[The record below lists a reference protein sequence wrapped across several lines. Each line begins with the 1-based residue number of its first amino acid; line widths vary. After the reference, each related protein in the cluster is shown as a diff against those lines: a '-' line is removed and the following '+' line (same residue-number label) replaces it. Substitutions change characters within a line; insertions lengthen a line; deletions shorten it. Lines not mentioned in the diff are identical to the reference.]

1 MRRELRAELTKLRS
15 VRSTAVALLATIGLT
30 LLITIL
36 SAQGSNT
43 FANDGP
49 HTVDQFHFV
58 HQQLT
63 GDGSIT
69 ARVASQKDTG
79 AWAKAGIMIKDG
91 TKSGSPYAALMVT
104 PRHGVRMQANAKTEL
119 SGSAVAAPHWLRLT
133 RSGQTVTGWESADGT
148 TWRKV
153 ATFPVA
159 GLPADAQAG
168 LFVASPP
175 RPDYRQE
182 GPGSISLGYQP
193 TTGRAVFEQVS
204 IAGPAGQ
211 PAAPWQNTDVAEP
224 PPTPQE
230 LTHFKGGGIPRVE
243 GRPGSAARHG
253 VAFTVTGSGDIG
265 RVGMG
270 GIKLPIDVDTVK
282 ESLVGVQIGL
292 IAVVALSVLFM
303 TSEFKT
309 RTIRTTFTAC
319 PRRSRV
325 LAAKAIVLAGT
336 VFAVGLAAS
345 IAAFFLAQ
353 PFQRENGFAPPA
365 YPHPAL
371 TDPTVLRAVVGT
383 ALFLAVLAVFS
394 LGVATILRGTA
405 GAIVLIFAL
414 LIVVPIVASVT
425 SVAATTWVNRATPI
439 AGLAIQQTTTL
450 TETAIGPWAGFSV
463 LCGYAAAA
471 LGCAAWLL
479 RKRDA

>member
-49 HTVDQFHFV
+49 HTIDQFHFV
-58 HQQLT
+58 HQQLA

-69 ARVASQKDTG
+69 ARVASQRDSA

-91 TKSGSPYAALMVT
+91 TTGGSPYVALMVT
-104 PRHGVRMQANAKTEL
+104 PRHGVRMQVNAKTEL
-119 SGSAVAAPHWLRLT
+119 SGSAVAAPRWLRLT
-133 RSGQTVTGWESADGT
+133 RSGQIVTGWESADGT

-153 ATFPVA
+153 GTFPVA

-175 RPDYRQE
+175 RSDYRQE

-193 TTGRAVFEQVS
+193 TTGRAVFDHVS
-204 IAGPAGQ
+204 LAGPAGQ

-224 PPTPQE
+224 PPTPQA

-243 GRPGSAARHG
+243 GTPGSVARNG
-253 VAFTVTGSGDIG
+253 VVFTVTGSGDIG
-265 RVGMG
+265 RVGIG

-282 ESLVGVQIGL
+282 ESLAGVQIGL

-309 RTIRTTFTAC
+309 RAIRTTFTAC
-319 PRRSRV
+319 PRRGRV

-336 VFAVGLAAS
+336 VFAAGLAAS

-463 LCGYAAAA
+463 LCGYAAVA
-471 LGCAAWLL
+471 LGGAAWLL
-479 RKRDA
+479 RRRDA

>member
-1 MRRELRAELTKLRS
+1 
-15 VRSTAVALLATIGLT
+15 
-30 LLITIL
+30 
-36 SAQGSNT
+36 
-43 FANDGP
+43 
-49 HTVDQFHFV
+49 
-58 HQQLT
+58 
-63 GDGSIT
+63 
-69 ARVASQKDTG
+69 
-79 AWAKAGIMIKDG
+79 
-91 TKSGSPYAALMVT
+91 
-104 PRHGVRMQANAKTEL
+104 
-119 SGSAVAAPHWLRLT
+119 
-133 RSGQTVTGWESADGT
+133 
-148 TWRKV
+148 
-153 ATFPVA
+153 
-159 GLPADAQAG
+159 
-168 LFVASPP
+168 
-175 RPDYRQE
+175 
-182 GPGSISLGYQP
+182 
-193 TTGRAVFEQVS
+193 
-204 IAGPAGQ
+204 
-211 PAAPWQNTDVAEP
+211 
-224 PPTPQE
+224 
-230 LTHFKGGGIPRVE
+230 
-243 GRPGSAARHG
+243 
-253 VAFTVTGSGDIG
+253 
-265 RVGMG
+265 
-270 GIKLPIDVDTVK
+270 LPIDVDTVK
-282 ESLVGVQIGL
+282 ESLAGVQIGL

-319 PRRSRV
+319 PRRGRV

-336 VFAVGLAAS
+336 VFAAGLAAS

-463 LCGYAAAA
+463 LCGYAAVA
-471 LGCAAWLL
+471 LGGAAWLL
-479 RKRDA
+479 RRRDA